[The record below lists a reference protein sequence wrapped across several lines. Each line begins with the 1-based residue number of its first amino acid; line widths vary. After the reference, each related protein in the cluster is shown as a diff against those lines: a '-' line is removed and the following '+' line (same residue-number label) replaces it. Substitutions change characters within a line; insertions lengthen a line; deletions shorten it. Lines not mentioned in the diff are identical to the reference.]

1 MARMECFS
9 TEITYN
15 DESRLFTI
23 SQDSDS
29 MGDHNI
35 YVTYDQIKWILEES
49 NRILESE

>member
-15 DESRLFTI
+15 EESRLFTI

-29 MGDHNI
+29 LGDHNV
-35 YVTYDQIKWILEES
+35 YLTYDQIKWIQEEA
-49 NRILESE
+49 NTILESE

>member
-15 DESRLFTI
+15 EESKLFTV

-29 MGDHNI
+29 LGDHNV
-35 YVTYDQIKWILEES
+35 YLTYDQIRWLLEES
-49 NRILESE
+49 GTILESE